1 MQQTL
6 TLKDNTEVVIREAL
20 VADAEAILAF
30 AKMLFTTTDSVLTIA
45 EEFNITLEEER
56 GFIQAHTTTPT
67 AILLIAVHNDQVI
80 SMLNFNCHSK
90 VKMKHTG
97 EFGVS
102 VHPNYR
108 GQGIGR
114 QIIQMLIDWAQGVP
128 QIEKLILHV
137 MNTNTGAIKLYE
149 SLGFAVEGSELK
161 VIKQLDGSY
170 ADLVAM
176 GLFLE
181 R

>member
-1 MQQTL
+1 MDTK
-6 TLKDNTEVVIREAL
+6 TNTESPSYYDNLEKKSVIELITDINKEDQKVAKIVKGAL
-20 VADAEAILAF
+20 
-30 AKMLFTTTDSVLTIA
+30 
-45 EEFNITLEEER
+45 
-56 GFIQAHTTTPT
+56 
-67 AILLIAVHNDQVI
+67 
-80 SMLNFNCHSK
+80 
-90 VKMKHTG
+90 
-97 EFGVS
+97 
-102 VHPNYR
+102 
-108 GQGIGR
+108 
-114 QIIQMLIDWAQGVP
+114 P

-161 VIKQLDGSY
+161 VIKQLDGTY